1 MVFSNLKTVPLP
13 PLFAFFIYFTH
24 AIATPENTDMSGLLQ
39 ELKSQKDD
47 RPIFRLDMHFLPG
60 EKAVR
65 ENYKKQ
71 DQVFKTRRR
80 YDVHPPPGTDFEL
93 PVMVR
98 KYDEL
103 GQALLICSKK
113 RPA

>member
-1 MVFSNLKTVPLP
+1 
-13 PLFAFFIYFTH
+13 
-24 AIATPENTDMSGLLQ
+24 MSGLLQ

-47 RPIFRLDMHFLPG
+47 RPMFRLDMHFLPGAKYKDCISHYLG

-71 DQVFKTRRR
+71 GQVFKTRRR
-80 YDVHPPPGTDFEL
+80 YDVHPPPGTDVEL